1 MLNKIINELEAKI
14 AEYDIEADD
23 AVNSLDIESMGSY
36 VDKSLALKQAISII
50 KQHESEFEEE
60 IKKAWLGGSE
70 TCCADYPLPETPED
84 YYNQNYKNE

>member
-14 AEYDIEADD
+14 EESKIIKIESTIVQSIEAGRRN
-23 AVNSLDIESMGSY
+23 AF
-36 VDKSLALKQAISII
+36 KSAIYII
-50 KQHESEFEEE
+50 KQHESEFAEE